1 MVRCRG
7 DGADAGD
14 RCSAH
19 PASLL
24 GKSFGAQTLSPR
36 PLQWRSALRSL
47 LRAFLLP
54 LFSAPGFPR
63 WMGGVHLLDPADI
76 LVPLSDRRQALRA
89 EEKENDL
96 EWHDPWRNHA

>member
-7 DGADAGD
+7 DRADAGG
-14 RCSAH
+14 RCGSH

-36 PLQWRSALRSL
+36 PLQWRSALCAP

-63 WMGGVHLLDPADI
+63 RTGGVYLLDPPDI

-96 EWHDPWRNHA
+96 EWHDPWR